1 LNFLYERYIYKGTN
15 LKSSSLKDPL
25 AQSKLDVEEMFS
37 YKDPRLRHL
46 KEGFR
51 KEELHVKLID
61 FGTGD
66 DSDFKRAMDEIV

>member
-1 LNFLYERYIYKGTN
+1 
-15 LKSSSLKDPL
+15 
-25 AQSKLDVEEMFS
+25 
-37 YKDPRLRHL
+37 L